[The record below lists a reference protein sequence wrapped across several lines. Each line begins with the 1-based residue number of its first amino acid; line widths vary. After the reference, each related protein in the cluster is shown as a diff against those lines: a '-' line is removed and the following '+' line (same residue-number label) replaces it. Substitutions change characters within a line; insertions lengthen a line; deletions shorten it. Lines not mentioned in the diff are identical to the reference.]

1 MMAVNFSQW
10 AAHTEKKRIKSIFS
24 ITVRKN
30 TIQKPLQPTLRPFL
44 LWDISRPLKQHI
56 PMLRVFLIS
65 WFFRLIFPLR
75 AGAFF
80 REKTHIAF
88 PLHKEYDSIV
98 KEPEKIPKT
107 IEKRRLFIV
116 REKILKK
123 NPLFFP
129 PSGFPLRIFF
139 LSPVETAKAPQETA
153 WEPPRRQSWKTS
165 LFIVKQ
171 LTFLRLKPHR

>member
-1 MMAVNFSQW
+1 M
-10 AAHTEKKRIKSIFS
+10 KKKIRFKSPCSPLFGLFYCEIFHG
-24 ITVRKN
+24 RKN
-30 TIQKPLQPTLRPFL
+30 RIFRCFVFFPFP
-44 LWDISRPLKQHI
+44 DFFGS
-56 PMLRVFLIS
+56 
-65 WFFRLIFPLR
+65 FFRCGPGL
-75 AGAFF
+75 FF
-80 REKTHIAF
+80 VKKLTLHSHSIRSMIA
-88 PLHKEYDSIV
+88 LWRNQK
-98 KEPEKIPKT
+98 KIPKT

-116 REKILKK
+116 RKKILKK

-153 WEPPRRQSWKTS
+153 WEPPRHQSWKTS